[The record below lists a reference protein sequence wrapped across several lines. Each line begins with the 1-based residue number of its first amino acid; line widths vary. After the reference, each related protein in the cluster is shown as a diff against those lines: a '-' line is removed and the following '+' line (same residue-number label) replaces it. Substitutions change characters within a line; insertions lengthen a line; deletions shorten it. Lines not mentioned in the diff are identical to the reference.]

1 MLKAAMDSVTE
12 VAPPGI
18 GRRRRRGGRSR
29 RQLDLNISECGKPG
43 SDVSYGLEAGR
54 RRCQKVSLLWEG
66 ENFGDRLIPSFP
78 FHSCIWFKFRLNS
91 EFGMT
96 ML

>member
-12 VAPPGI
+12 VAPPGV
-18 GRRRRRGGRSR
+18 GRRSRRGDRSR

-54 RRCQKVSLLWEG
+54 RRCQKVSLLWK
-66 ENFGDRLIPSFP
+66 RKL
-78 FHSCIWFKFRLNS
+78 WK
-91 EFGMT
+91 
-96 ML
+96 